1 MKRFYLF
8 LSILFLTIFMSSC
21 SNDPSNPSPEEGYSK
36 LIIKAETKSANEPTE
51 KIIFTG
57 DDILWFN
64 GTTKEIRFKDN
75 YYQQNSISL
84 YANINLDPGFRCQLP
99 NFQLTGILLQYN

>member
-36 LIIKAETKSANEPTE
+36 LIIKAETKSANEHTE
-51 KIIFTG
+51 
-57 DDILWFN
+57 
-64 GTTKEIRFKDN
+64 
-75 YYQQNSISL
+75 
-84 YANINLDPGFRCQLP
+84 
-99 NFQLTGILLQYN
+99 

>member
-36 LIIKAETKSANEPTE
+36 LIIKAETKTNPLRKSFLQEMISYGSTE
-51 KIIFTG
+51 QQKKSGLKTITINKTPFHFMP
-57 DDILWFN
+57 ILNFIWM
-64 GTTKEIRFKDN
+64 T
-75 YYQQNSISL
+75 SIC
-84 YANINLDPGFRCQLP
+84 FLP
-99 NFQLTGILLQYN
+99 

>member
-36 LIIKAETKSANEPTE
+36 LIIKAEITINKTP
-51 KIIFTG
+51 FHFMP
-57 DDILWFN
+57 ILNFIWM
-64 GTTKEIRFKDN
+64 T
-75 YYQQNSISL
+75 SIC
-84 YANINLDPGFRCQLP
+84 FLP
-99 NFQLTGILLQYN
+99 